1 MKYGLISQNVVFFLV
16 LVTYIINNGRR
27 NATNSWSIRIWH
39 ATQQPLPYLVPSSKF
54 KVHSRSTRGEKG
66 LGTMANTPFYLV
78 SLLLLL
84 GAISAFHQ
92 QVLIKLTTLYMFH
105 MTPISLLL
113 LSLFV
118 TVTTLNSGRC
128 YTLFDSVSLF

>member
-1 MKYGLISQNVVFFLV
+1 
-16 LVTYIINNGRR
+16 
-27 NATNSWSIRIWH
+27 
-39 ATQQPLPYLVPSSKF
+39 
-54 KVHSRSTRGEKG
+54 
-66 LGTMANTPFYLV
+66 MANTPFYLV